1 MGEETARTTCALVA
15 ADLVKTYGAT
25 RALDGA
31 DLEVAAG
38 EVHGLVGAN
47 GAGKSTLVK
56 ILSGAIRPDSG
67 ELGIGDWQG
76 SHASPRQAQEL
87 GLATIYQEASLV
99 PSLGLIANVMLGR
112 ESTRG
117 GFLRRRRDRESS
129 AEVIRRVGLDPTA
142 RTVAGELS
150 PAEQQL
156 LEIAK
161 ALHREARV
169 IIMDEPTAALGIE
182 DTVRLFE
189 VIKGLRDAGVSV
201 VYISHRLDDVLAIS
215 DRITVMR
222 DGRRVTTVE
231 ADESDEASLVK
242 AMIGRALERQ
252 ELRARSRGAAVLEL
266 RRVGQG
272 TRLRNISFT
281 LHAGEVVGVTGLVG
295 SGRSRL
301 ARVLFGA
308 EPFDQGE
315 MFLEG
320 EPYRPSS
327 PAKAIARGVALVPE
341 DRKRDALL
349 LQQGAGKNIVLAKM
363 ISNSLG
369 LLRLK
374 RENQEA
380 GALMRRLQV
389 KPPLPSALP
398 ASMSGGNQQ
407 KVSIARW
414 LHAEAQVLVLDEP
427 GQGVDIAAKEQIF
440 EVIHELAV
448 QGCALL
454 VISQEIEELQQIAD
468 RVFVMRRGEINAE
481 LAADE
486 VTEHRVVEAAMGA
499 TIEET
504 VKGVRA

>member
-1 MGEETARTTCALVA
+1 
-15 ADLVKTYGAT
+15 
-25 RALDGA
+25 
-31 DLEVAAG
+31 
-38 EVHGLVGAN
+38 
-47 GAGKSTLVK
+47 
-56 ILSGAIRPDSG
+56 
-67 ELGIGDWQG
+67 
-76 SHASPRQAQEL
+76 
-87 GLATIYQEASLV
+87 
-99 PSLGLIANVMLGR
+99 
-112 ESTRG
+112 
-117 GFLRRRRDRESS
+117 
-129 AEVIRRVGLDPTA
+129 
-142 RTVAGELS
+142 
-150 PAEQQL
+150 
-156 LEIAK
+156 
-161 ALHREARV
+161 
-169 IIMDEPTAALGIE
+169 
-182 DTVRLFE
+182 
-189 VIKGLRDAGVSV
+189 LRDAGVSV

-231 ADESDEASLVK
+231 AGSSDEASLVK

-252 ELRARSRGAAVLEL
+252 ELRARSRGEAVLEL
-266 RRVGQG
+266 RGVGQG